1 MAFQKLGFLSREGQ
15 DMGQVLVQCLSSI
28 SCVLS
33 TVLGTEDIEIIHVF
47 TLARKVDMKAIS
59 QYQGV
64 TYVQRVW

>member
-1 MAFQKLGFLSREGQ
+1 
-15 DMGQVLVQCLSSI
+15 MGQVLVQCLPSI
-28 SCVLS
+28 SCVLG

-47 TLARKVDMKAIS
+47 SLARKVDMKAIS